1 MEKDSA
7 ESLQVSNMEK
17 LQTLLIQ
24 CGAPLEMWGLGKAKT
39 VEHLL
44 KEVEDGESVLSVSEN
59 GELVRTVSSVWLDVF
74 AVDRDGGRWY
84 LREDRQVF
92 NDEERRERRRELS
105 TSLGEKMMPG
115 EDVEEAVYRALEEEL
130 KITDVE
136 QFTYKGNVQTTRP
149 SNSYPGLISIH
160 DVHEVRVELGAGSFD
175 PNGYKEEQEDKTT
188 YFVWE
193 PATP

>member
-92 NDEERRERRRELS
+92 NDEERRVTCKL
-105 TSLGEKMMPG
+105 LG
-115 EDVEEAVYRALEEEL
+115 R
-130 KITDVE
+130 
-136 QFTYKGNVQTTRP
+136 
-149 SNSYPGLISIH
+149 LIVIL
-160 DVHEVRVELGAGSFD
+160 D
-175 PNGYKEEQEDKTT
+175 
-188 YFVWE
+188 
-193 PATP
+193 

>member
-1 MEKDSA
+1 M
-7 ESLQVSNMEK
+7 SLPW
-17 LQTLLIQ
+17 T
-24 CGAPLEMWGLGKAKT
+24 AT
-39 VEHLL
+39 V
-44 KEVEDGESVLSVSEN
+44 
-59 GELVRTVSSVWLDVF
+59 
-74 AVDRDGGRWY
+74 AV
-84 LREDRQVF
+84 
-92 NDEERRERRRELS
+92 
-105 TSLGEKMMPG
+105 
-115 EDVEEAVYRALEEEL
+115 EEEL